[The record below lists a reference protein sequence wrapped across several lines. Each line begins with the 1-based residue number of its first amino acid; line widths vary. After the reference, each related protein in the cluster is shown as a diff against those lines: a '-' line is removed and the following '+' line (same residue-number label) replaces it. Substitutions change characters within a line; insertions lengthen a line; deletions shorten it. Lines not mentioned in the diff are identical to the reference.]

1 MSAAILDQGKTA
13 IRDSLKTLLT
23 HLVFAT
29 DSTAFAAS
37 QVVVNPSGA
46 GTVLTKAAT
55 KTDVDGATFDMTA
68 TITGATEFTNAA
80 IATIAAAKGTSVTG
94 AGRDTLTRTVRSQTI
109 GVQSGDVFTVGARIA
124 VQDNS

>member
-13 IRDSLKTLLT
+13 IRDALKTLVT
-23 HLVFAT
+23 HLSFAS
-29 DSTAFAAS
+29 DSTAFSGA

-55 KTDVDGATFDMTA
+55 KTDVDGSTVDFTA
-68 TITGATEFTNAA
+68 QINGTTEFTNGQ
-80 IATIAAAKGTSVTG
+80 IATLALAKGTAVTG

-109 GVQSGDVFTVGARIA
+109 GVQAGDLYTLGVRAT